1 MDFFNVK
8 TKKKNDIKT
17 RKRLAKL
24 TTLKI
29 LNFCIKKKKKKTIN
43 KVRRQ
48 TTNQKEK
55 KSIFLVWYD

>member
-1 MDFFNVK
+1 MDFLNVK

-29 LNFCIKKKKKKTIN
+29 LNFCIKKKKK
-43 KVRRQ
+43 
-48 TTNQKEK
+48 
-55 KSIFLVWYD
+55 DH